1 MQKPV
6 METGGVGGGGTVDIF
21 LKGISLT
28 IDFFLMHGD
37 SKTGI
42 GKKSTNLPTSRHPS
56 SPDIHLVYITSP
68 TLESGF
74 SLRTGETFLKSSASL
89 IQGSVVVL
97 CLLM

>member
-6 METGGVGGGGTVDIF
+6 METGGVVGGTGDIY

-42 GKKSTNLPTSRHPS
+42 GKKSTNLPTSRLPS
-56 SPDIHLVYITSP
+56 SP
-68 TLESGF
+68 
-74 SLRTGETFLKSSASL
+74 
-89 IQGSVVVL
+89 
-97 CLLM
+97 